1 MREAQMRRYAC
12 VIRGNLPDRAQHG
25 NLPDSA
31 QQKKKRAG
39 DGCQRGAQGG
49 GENLGRR
56 IDVASTGYR
65 RPACPALGQ
74 IRSKVIAAVVAETR
88 LSAWQIRCRGSS
100 YTRTARFPT
109 PDLAMPRFSYT
120 TQLPRMGPLRNVIRI
135 IKGPNQYQEAVMSNP
150 PVINEQLLQEVREV
164 NLAYLVLAQ
173 HMIRADRAQALY
185 RLGVSEEVA
194 AIIDQ
199 LTPAQLMKIAASNQL
214 ILRFRFDDD
223 VVWNLLTSHSR
234 AKLAPGAAV
243 AGLHANIVMAGQF
256 AESN

>member
-1 MREAQMRRYAC
+1 
-12 VIRGNLPDRAQHG
+12 
-25 NLPDSA
+25 
-31 QQKKKRAG
+31 
-39 DGCQRGAQGG
+39 
-49 GENLGRR
+49 
-56 IDVASTGYR
+56 
-65 RPACPALGQ
+65 
-74 IRSKVIAAVVAETR
+74 
-88 LSAWQIRCRGSS
+88 
-100 YTRTARFPT
+100 
-109 PDLAMPRFSYT
+109 MPRFDNRAES
-120 TQLPRMGPLRNVIRI
+120 LRMTSLRNAIRAFT
-135 IKGPNQYQEAVMSNP
+135 GPTYQEEVMSTP
-150 PVINEQLLQEVREV
+150 PAINEQLLQEVREV

-194 AIIDQ
+194 GIIDQ